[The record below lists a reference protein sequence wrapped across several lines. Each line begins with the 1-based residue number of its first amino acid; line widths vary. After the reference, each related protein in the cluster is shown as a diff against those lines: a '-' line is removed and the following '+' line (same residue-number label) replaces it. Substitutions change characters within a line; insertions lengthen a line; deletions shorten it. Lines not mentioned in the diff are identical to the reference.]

1 MQYQKLHSIISFS
14 VDMKLYQNSGY
25 SMDLSM
31 GTLSRAV
38 DHSWNCYNF
47 PNFRVKGP
55 GFPDTAYDTD
65 IKLIETVRE
74 SLFKVMPAK
83 QILLVIQLFGDL
95 EGLKECFLQKT

>member
-1 MQYQKLHSIISFS
+1 METAESIQVYSLFKADFFKISFS

-55 GFPDTAYDTD
+55 GFPDSHHMIPVYN
-65 IKLIETVRE
+65 
-74 SLFKVMPAK
+74 
-83 QILLVIQLFGDL
+83 
-95 EGLKECFLQKT
+95 